1 MKGEGTDVGTTFRSG
16 SSYTIEELADLA
28 RQGMEAAG
36 LTQSE
41 VAGVLNERYKEEAGR
56 RYTQPQ
62 ISAALKD
69 PARYPGTILRMIA
82 ALTGYEVDEAPLY
95 TIRRK

>member
-28 RQGMEAAG
+28 RRGMEAAG

-41 VAGVLNERYKEEAGR
+41 VAGVLNERGNVLGLMPHPEHAVEGQIGGVDGLVVLGSLCDAVRRAGGR
-56 RYTQPQ
+56 
-62 ISAALKD
+62 A
-69 PARYPGTILRMIA
+69 
-82 ALTGYEVDEAPLY
+82 
-95 TIRRK
+95 